1 MQLLIINSFNSE
13 LRGFEFVKT
22 LVFMFEKIESED
34 KTKNETFYSNSKAE
48 IIINESDIDLFQSIY
63 ATVISNIQK
72 FLGKVQAYYWF
83 SHEHNISISK
93 YSLLAESS
101 YFKLPKELDHPR
113 KGWINIQNIKDNE
126 CFKIKLNFKDIKYP
140 VKVRKYFRA
149 KR

>member
-22 LVFMFEKIESED
+22 LVFMFGKIESED

-72 FLGKVQAYYWF
+72 FLGKVQAYY
-83 SHEHNISISK
+83 
-93 YSLLAESS
+93 
-101 YFKLPKELDHPR
+101 
-113 KGWINIQNIKDNE
+113 
-126 CFKIKLNFKDIKYP
+126 
-140 VKVRKYFRA
+140 
-149 KR
+149 

>member
-1 MQLLIINSFNSE
+1 MQLLTINSFNSE

-72 FLGKVQAYYWF
+72 FLGKVQAYY
-83 SHEHNISISK
+83 
-93 YSLLAESS
+93 
-101 YFKLPKELDHPR
+101 
-113 KGWINIQNIKDNE
+113 
-126 CFKIKLNFKDIKYP
+126 
-140 VKVRKYFRA
+140 
-149 KR
+149 

>member
-72 FLGKVQAYYWF
+72 FLGKVQAYY
-83 SHEHNISISK
+83 
-93 YSLLAESS
+93 
-101 YFKLPKELDHPR
+101 
-113 KGWINIQNIKDNE
+113 
-126 CFKIKLNFKDIKYP
+126 
-140 VKVRKYFRA
+140 
-149 KR
+149 